1 MASQQNKHHTKKNS
15 IVTQSVT
22 RGDHDPI
29 MNRL

>member
-22 RGDHDPI
+22 RGGQDSI
-29 MNRL
+29 MKRL